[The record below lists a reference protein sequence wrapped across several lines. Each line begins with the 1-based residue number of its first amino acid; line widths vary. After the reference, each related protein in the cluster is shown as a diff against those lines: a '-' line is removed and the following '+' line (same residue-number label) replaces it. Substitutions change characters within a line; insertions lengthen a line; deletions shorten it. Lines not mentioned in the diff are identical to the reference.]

1 VGGDSQLFQIRNS
14 FEYFRPRGREEEE
27 EEEEDDDDD
36 EGRNWLLLPRDARF
50 RLPAQ
55 HRGERRRRR

>member
-1 VGGDSQLFQIRNS
+1 VPLGDTQRFQIRNS

-27 EEEEDDDDD
+27 EEEEYNGNDDD
-36 EGRNWLLLPRDARF
+36 EEGRNCSCRDVRF

-55 HRGERRRRR
+55 HKRERR